1 MYLQVKKTR
10 PGIGKEAI
18 MAALP
23 CDSRLKHVIVVDE
36 DIDLFNESDVLWS
49 VAYRSQWDK
58 DLVVVKGAA
67 VFPFDPGRRGR
78 THPHLGLRKPRPHW
92 KISHVLL
99 TAVPTRFKKEKKYAE
114 H

>member
-49 VAYRSQWDK
+49 LAYRSQWD
-58 DLVVVKGAA
+58 
-67 VFPFDPGRRGR
+67 
-78 THPHLGLRKPRPHW
+78 
-92 KISHVLL
+92 
-99 TAVPTRFKKEKKYAE
+99 
-114 H
+114 